1 MAITEQIYI
10 SQFDVRADG
19 QILVRK
25 TTEVLR
31 DDTVIATTYWRCVL
45 RPNDPDAQAVLGAE
59 PFFLDQ
65 AQHAWANLPEPANA

>member
-1 MAITEQIYI
+1 MALIEQTYI
-10 SQFDVRADG
+10 SQFDVRKDG

-31 DDTVIATTYWRCVL
+31 DDVVIATTYWRCVL
-45 RPNDPDAQAVLGAE
+45 RPNDPNAQAVLGAE

-65 AQHAWANLPEPANA
+65 AQHAWANLPESGNA

>member
-1 MAITEQIYI
+1 MALIEQTYI
-10 SQFDVRADG
+10 SQFDVRNDG

-31 DDTVIATTYWRCVL
+31 DDVVIASSHWRCVL
-45 RPNDPDAQAVLGAE
+45 RPNDPSAAQVLGDE

-65 AQHAWANLPEPANA
+65 AQHAWANLPEPVNA